1 MNKPAVLKK
10 LVEYFAEKGHVMS
23 TVEYKAADDTPMR
36 FIVAKR
42 AFGSW
47 NRMTQMAE
55 RQLAE
60 MAPAPTPAPAPE
72 PKPKPK
78 AKPAPKKAEK

>member
-1 MNKPAVLKK
+1 
-10 LVEYFAEKGHVMS
+10 
-23 TVEYKAADDTPMR
+23 MR

-55 RQLAE
+55 KQLAL

-72 PKPKPK
+72 PKK

>member
-23 TVEYKAADDTPMR
+23 TVEYKAADDAPMR

-47 NRMTQMAE
+47 NRMQQMAE
-55 RQLAE
+55 KQLAL
-60 MAPAPTPAPAPE
+60 MAPAPAPVPA

>member
-10 LVEYFAEKGHVMS
+10 LVEYFAKKGHVMS
-23 TVEYKAADDTPMR
+23 THEYKAADDTPMR

-55 RQLAE
+55 KQLAL

-72 PKPKPK
+72 RAK

>member
-55 RQLAE
+55 KQLAL
-60 MAPAPTPAPAPE
+60 MAPAPAPA

-78 AKPAPKKAEK
+78 AKPASKKAEK

>member
-55 RQLAE
+55 KQLAL
-60 MAPAPTPAPAPE
+60 MAPAPAPAPA
-72 PKPKPK
+72 PKPK
-78 AKPAPKKAEK
+78 AKSASKKAEK